1 MGMERGQGGFG
12 DWEVE
17 QALQMRPGFLA
28 EVERLADWHALERG
42 LRPLS
47 KDSDHGRP
55 QYPPVLLFKVLLL
68 QQWYGLSDPA
78 AEEAIADRFSF
89 RGFLR
94 LSLSDAVPDETTIC
108 RFRNRLAELKLM
120 PVLLADLDQQLCVKG
135 LVVKRGTLV
144 DASLVK
150 AQSRPAKKD
159 APKQPKDQEAAW
171 TVKNGQGVYGY
182 KFHAGVDLDSGL
194 IRRATL
200 TKANVNEGKVFE
212 ELLSGD
218 EASVFAD
225 TAYSTKARRKALR
238 AKGVYPGILAKSYYR
253 RKITDEERR
262 RNALWRPIRSKV
274 EKVFGTLKRCY
285 QLQRARYRGLCRN
298 LNHTLLQAMAFNL
311 KKLPRLVESG

>member
-1 MGMERGQGGFG
+1 MGKDRRQAGFG

-17 QALQMRPGFLA
+17 QALQARPSFLA
-28 EVERLADWHALERG
+28 EVAHLADWSVFQCR
-42 LRPLS
+42 LRPLE
-47 KDSDHGRP
+47 KDTDVGRP
-55 QYPPVLLFKVLLL
+55 QIPPILLFKVLLL

-89 RGFLR
+89 RRFLG
-94 LSLSDAVPDETTIC
+94 LSLGDGVPDETTIC
-108 RFRNRLAELKLM
+108 RFRNRLAEVKLM
-120 PVLLADLDQQLCVKG
+120 PVLLADLDRQLCAKG

-200 TKANVNEGKVFE
+200 TKANVSEGKVFD

-225 TAYSTKARRKALR
+225 TAYSSKARRKALR
-238 AKGVYPGILAKSYYR
+238 DKGVYPGILAKSYYR
-253 RKITDEERR
+253 KKMTDEERR

-274 EKVFGTLKRCY
+274 EKVFGTLKRSY
-285 QLQRARYRGLCRN
+285 QLRRAIYLGLCRN
-298 LNHTLLQAMAFNL
+298 LNHTLLQALAFNL
-311 KKLPRLVESG
+311 KKLPTLVVSC